1 MKRAAGLAEPGR
13 TDSLDGVTPVLFTAV
28 VAFISLAAGLL
39 GSLVGVGGG
48 IIVVPA
54 LTLLL
59 GVDIHHAIAASII
72 SVIATSSGAASSYV
86 RQHITNM
93 RLAMVLEVAT
103 AAGALS
109 GAFVAAYLGGR
120 WLFLLFGA
128 VLAYTSYSM
137 LRKQHDAAKILP
149 PDALADRLRLH
160 GSYYDQAL
168 GREVVYRVS
177 RTKLGL
183 AVSYVA
189 GVVSGLLGIGGG
201 VLKVPVMNLSMGIP
215 IKVCT
220 ATSNFMI
227 GVTAATGAAMYFMRG
242 DIQPFVAAPVAV
254 GVLLGAKLGAQ
265 LLSRLRGQTIR
276 IAFVVVL
283 TISAL
288 QMFWKGIK

>member
-1 MKRAAGLAEPGR
+1 
-13 TDSLDGVTPVLFTAV
+13 VTPVLFTAV

-109 GAFVAAYLGGR
+109 GAFAAAYLGGR

-168 GREVVYRVS
+168 GREVAYRVS

-254 GVLLGAKLGAQ
+254 GVLLGAKLGAR

-276 IAFVVVL
+276 IAFVAVL